1 MDGPVLEVR
10 DLSVG
15 AGERPVLRGVS
26 LSIGPGE
33 VHVLLGPNGGGKTT
47 LLMAVM
53 GMPGYRVTGGRIFF
67 QGADVT
73 ALPADDRAR
82 RGIALSFQRPPAVR
96 GVTVRTL
103 IGEIIGRRVGPEP
116 SLAELSRAMGTDAL
130 LDRDLNV
137 GLSGGEVKRSELL
150 QLLALDPG
158 LALFD
163 EPESGV
169 DLDSIAVVGAGM
181 RRLLGRNG
189 GGTEKA
195 ALIVTHTGHILRE
208 VPADHGHVLVRG
220 KIICRG
226 EPRLLFEDIA
236 AHGYEGCLA
245 CRRCQ
250 SGSPGSPGTR
260 GLTAEAGL
268 TAPASKT
275 G

>member
-10 DLSVG
+10 DLSVSAG
-15 AGERPVLRGVS
+15 ARPVLSGVS
-26 LSIGPGE
+26 LSILPGE

-67 QGADVT
+67 LGTDIT
-73 ALPADDRAR
+73 EEPADDRAR

-103 IGEIIGRRVGPEP
+103 IGEIIGRRGGSKL

-150 QLLALDPG
+150 QLLALDPA

-220 KIICRG
+220 TIICRG
-226 EPRLLFEDIA
+226 EPRLLFDDIA
-236 AHGYEGCLA
+236 AHGYEGCLT

-250 SGSPGSPGTR
+250 AGTPGDPGRR

-268 TAPASKT
+268 TPASKP

>member
-1 MDGPVLEVR
+1 MDGPVLEVC
-10 DLSVG
+10 DLSVS
-15 AGERPVLRGVS
+15 AGERPVLAGVS

-53 GMPGYRVTGGRIFF
+53 GLPGYRITAGKVLFR
-67 QGADVT
+67 GADVT
-73 ALPADDRAR
+73 GLPVDERAR
-82 RGIALSFQRPPAVR
+82 LGIALSFQRPPAVR

-103 IGEIIGRRVGPEP
+103 VGEVIGRRGGGPP
-116 SLAELSRAMGTDAL
+116 LGELSGIAGTDAL

-150 QLLALDPG
+150 QLLALDPA

-169 DLDSIAVVGAGM
+169 DLDSIAVVGAAM
-181 RRLLGRNG
+181 RRLLRGRSG
-189 GGTEKA
+189 ARGTA

-208 VPADHGHVLVRG
+208 VPADRGHVLVRG
-220 KIICRG
+220 RIVCRG
-226 EPRLLFEDIA
+226 EPRTLFEDIR
-236 AHGYEGCLA
+236 AHGYEGCL
-245 CRRCQ
+245 RCPRC
-250 SGSPGSPGTR
+250 SGGPGAVA
-260 GLTAEAGL
+260 LAG
-268 TAPASKT
+268 S